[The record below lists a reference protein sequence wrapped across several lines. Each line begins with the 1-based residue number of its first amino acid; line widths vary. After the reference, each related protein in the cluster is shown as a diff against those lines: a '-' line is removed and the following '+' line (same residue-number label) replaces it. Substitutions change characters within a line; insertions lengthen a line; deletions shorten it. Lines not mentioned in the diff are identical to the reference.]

1 MISVTFNTFRRA
13 LLDLGLEMSEVPGPY
28 YRFHHPGS
36 GTVLLYRHYGD
47 EERVN
52 QGDIVGARRLL
63 DERGVIAREELEEL
77 LRQRS
82 LAGGGRPAPSG

>member
-1 MISVTFNTFRRA
+1 
-13 LLDLGLEMSEVPGPY
+13 
-28 YRFHHPGS
+28 
-36 GTVLLYRHYGD
+36 LLYRHHGD

-63 DERGVIAREELEEL
+63 DERGVIAREEFEEF

-82 LAGGGRPAPSG
+82 LAG